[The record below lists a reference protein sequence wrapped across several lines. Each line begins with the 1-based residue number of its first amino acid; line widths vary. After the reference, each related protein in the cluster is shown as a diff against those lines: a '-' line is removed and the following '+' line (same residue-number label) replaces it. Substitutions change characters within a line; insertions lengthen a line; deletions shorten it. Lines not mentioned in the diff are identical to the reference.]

1 MSPLRRTRADEPDL
15 AGKLSPTYPQ
25 EAPDPYESAADPS
38 RRAASARA
46 RREVVET
53 RDVGDYG
60 EQEPSAFRRVLTAL
74 GEARRRVLPLPDEVI
89 DQYLGSG
96 ERVIYNDHPSFR
108 SFVVSNTLHF
118 AGFLVL
124 AVIFLGTTF
133 SGSLIAA
140 GFILLVLSV
149 LLLVLVLKRLSNRY
163 TSYVITDTRILRI
176 SGIISRSAH
185 SIPWVRVTDLTIEE
199 SFLGRLF
206 GYATL
211 RIESANEESGL
222 KDLEGVSNPLLFNQ
236 YVIDMVVAKQGP
248 TEPRWAQTGEPAPMP
263 TNDAYDELI
272 VNHGYDQENLLFR
285 ENNLGLNLENDFFVK
300 AAPTGLTN
308 VPGIF
313 AAGDCI
319 RYTGKVNLIAGAY
332 ADAVNAVNNAKTY
345 IDPKADQ
352 FAMVSSH
359 NQRLKNKNKKLM
371 Y

>member
-1 MSPLRRTRADEPDL
+1 MSPLRRSRADEPDL
-15 AGKLSPTYPQ
+15 AGQLSPAYPQ

-38 RRAASARA
+38 RQVASARDQ
-46 RREVVET
+46 RKVVET
-53 RDVGDYG
+53 RDVGDVGAEPG
-60 EQEPSAFRRVLTAL
+60 EQPPSAFRRFLAAL
-74 GEARRRVLPLPDEVI
+74 GEARRRVLPFPDEVI

-108 SFVVSNTLHF
+108 SFVVANTLHF

-124 AVIFLGTTF
+124 AVIFLATTF
-133 SGSLIAA
+133 SGSLVAA

-263 TNDAYDELI
+263 VERGLRRLRRRKRAVSGRELYERTAAATGTGDRTAAASSGGDAGGGGSTPAGEGTGGGATSSGGQERK
-272 VNHGYDQENLLFR
+272 GYQPEPP
-285 ENNLGLNLENDFFVK
+285 LGEDDFDDLDPEAL
-300 AAPTGLTN
+300 AA
-308 VPGIF
+308 
-313 AAGDCI
+313 
-319 RYTGKVNLIAGAY
+319 
-332 ADAVNAVNNAKTY
+332 
-345 IDPKADQ
+345 
-352 FAMVSSH
+352 
-359 NQRLKNKNKKLM
+359 RLRDSDLPWKS
-371 Y
+371 

>member
-263 TNDAYDELI
+263 VERGLRRLRRRKRGI
-272 VNHGYDQENLLFR
+272 SGR
-285 ENNLGLNLENDFFVK
+285 EVYERTAGAAATGTERG
-300 AAPTGLTN
+300 AAPGS
-308 VPGIF
+308 
-313 AAGDCI
+313 AGDAG
-319 RYTGKVNLIAGAY
+319 TAGADEPREG
-332 ADAVNAVNNAKTY
+332 AGSGGAS
-345 IDPKADQ
+345 PADQ
-352 FAMVSSH
+352 GDQPGKGYQPSPPLADDDFDDLDPESLAA
-359 NQRLKNKNKKLM
+359 RLRDSDLPWKS
-371 Y
+371 